1 MIDLYNYKSN
11 YKNKNQS
18 DARRNSFHF
27 VFVSKY
33 RYNTFRNIT
42 ISEIVKD
49 IFNVVSQKYNIK
61 IHTQETDVDHI
72 HLFLELPTT
81 MCVQQA
87 ICLLKSNTAH
97 NIFTIFPGFKKR
109 YPKGHFWSKYTYYE
123 SIGKVTSETVKKYI
137 DEGQKKFAQL
147 HAN

>member
-1 MIDLYNYKSN
+1 MNVNELYS
-11 YKNKNQS
+11 YKNKNIS

-33 RYNTFRNIT
+33 RLHTFRNEF
-42 ISEIVKD
+42 ISAIVKD
-49 IFNVVSQKYNIK
+49 IFNVVSQKYNIT

-72 HLFLELPTT
+72 HLFLELPIT
-81 MCVQQA
+81 MTVQHA

-97 NIFTIFPGFKKR
+97 NIFTIFPGFKNR

-123 SIGKVTSETVKKYI
+123 SIGKVTAETVRHYI
-137 DEGQKKFAQL
+137 EEGQNKYKLL